1 MESSLSKL
9 FYQLDAIFGRRII
22 ELMVKKKTTID
33 DLAVM
38 VKRGFDQTAIKDE
51 VNKRFDEV
59 DKRFD
64 EVDKRFDEVDK
75 RFVDVDKR
83 FVGIEHKLDHMSAR
97 LGSVERDVAEIRK
110 HFVYR
115 DEFEDAL
122 ARLRLVEKK
131 LGIQSG
137 K

>member
-33 DLAVM
+33 DLAIM
-38 VKRGFDQTAIKDE
+38 VKRGFDQTANRDE
-51 VNKRFDEV
+51 VNKRFEQV
-59 DKRFD
+59 DKRF
-64 EVDKRFDEVDK
+64 EQIDKH
-75 RFVDVDKR
+75 FVT
-83 FVGIEHKLDHMSAR
+83 IERRLDHVDAR
-97 LGSVERDVAEIRK
+97 LSYVERDVAEIRK

-122 ARLRLVEKK
+122 ARIRLLEKK
-131 LGIQSG
+131 VGIQSG